1 MDIPFPCSVC
11 SDQLFYTAGFAE
23 EVPESPKFPHQF
35 PGEAQDQDL
44 KFVPEEGAGNLKDVL
59 RQPPIGLEANVQVQ
73 ATS

>member
-1 MDIPFPCSVC
+1 M
-11 SDQLFYTAGFAE
+11 
-23 EVPESPKFPHQF
+23 PESPKFPHQF

-73 ATS
+73 TATTRAFSWLKSPTSAFTFKTLC

>member
-1 MDIPFPCSVC
+1 MPD
-11 SDQLFYTAGFAE
+11 
-23 EVPESPKFPHQF
+23 SPKFPHHF

-73 ATS
+73 TTS